1 MVADGLAM
9 VIVVSPL
16 QPLKAELPMLVT
28 DSGIDIDDNLVQ
40 LENAPLSMLVT
51 DSGITIEVMPL
62 Q

>member
-1 MVADGLAM
+1 MVM
-9 VIVVSPL
+9 VVSPL

-28 DSGIDIDDNLVQ
+28 DSGIDIDDNPVQ

>member
-1 MVADGLAM
+1 M

-28 DSGIDIDDNLVQ
+28 DSGIDIDPKPVQ